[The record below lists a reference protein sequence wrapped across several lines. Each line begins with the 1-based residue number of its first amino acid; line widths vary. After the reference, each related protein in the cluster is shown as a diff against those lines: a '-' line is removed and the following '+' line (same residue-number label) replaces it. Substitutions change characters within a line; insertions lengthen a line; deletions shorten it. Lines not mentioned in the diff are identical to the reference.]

1 MAAAERELVPGEV
14 DPEHLRRLIA
24 LTKISA
30 ESVISTLYAHFV
42 EDKKQAVACAEFGV
56 SRTTL
61 SRKVSE
67 LNKLSKEVR
76 ELAVFYR

>member
-1 MAAAERELVPGEV
+1 MAVAERELVPGEV
-14 DPEHLRRLIA
+14 DPEHLRRLLG
-24 LTKISA
+24 LTRINA
-30 ESVISTLYAHFV
+30 ESVISALYGHFV
-42 EDKKQAVACAEFGV
+42 EGKKQAVACDHFGV